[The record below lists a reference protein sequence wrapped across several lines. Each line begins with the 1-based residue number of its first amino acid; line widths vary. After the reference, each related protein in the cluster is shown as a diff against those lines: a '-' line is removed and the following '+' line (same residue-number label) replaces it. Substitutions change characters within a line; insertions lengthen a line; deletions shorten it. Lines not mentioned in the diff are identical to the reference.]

1 MKHTAV
7 EWLFEEMSNIHSGAK
22 VYVNA
27 NKKIV
32 EQAKKMEKEQIEI
45 SYQDGRYA
53 QISDINDTECG
64 RKIDSLSATEYYN
77 ETFNKKE
84 L

>member
-1 MKHTAV
+1 MKQTAV
-7 EWLFEEMSNIHSGAK
+7 EWLVEVLVPSSTLPIKTINEFISKAK
-22 VYVNA
+22 
-27 NKKIV
+27 
-32 EQAKKMEKEQIEI
+32 EMEKEQIEI

>member
-1 MKHTAV
+1 MKQTTV
-7 EWLFEEMSNIHSGAK
+7 EWLFEQYNLGNGFERLLTESDFEEAK
-22 VYVNA
+22 
-27 NKKIV
+27 
-32 EQAKKMEKEQIEI
+32 EMEKERIEI
-45 SYQDGRYA
+45 SYQEGRYA

-84 L
+84 S